1 MTSIIAKGISGVPS
15 ASLEAA
21 LPQGSSQM
29 PESITP
35 PALRT
40 SIFEA
45 KNREEWLGSS
55 GAQLLEFER
64 FAAVLIRDHLGK
76 RDRDFCCSVTSDA
89 FLKIGQYFDA
99 DKLGPGGLRGFA
111 ANVIRTTAI
120 SETRKPQLK
129 AKLDTDVSRGNSE
142 EDNYLSAAHDKKSAG
157 TLDLVLQRELE
168 QAVDR
173 ASDFY
178 DTTLKSVAEL
188 MRLGFKRGEIAERLE
203 LSNMQTRLMMSKV
216 TYKLS
221 VGLALFNPERKE
233 E

>member
-1 MTSIIAKGISGVPS
+1 
-15 ASLEAA
+15 
-21 LPQGSSQM
+21 
-29 PESITP
+29 
-35 PALRT
+35 
-40 SIFEA
+40 
-45 KNREEWLGSS
+45 
-55 GAQLLEFER
+55 
-64 FAAVLIRDHLGK
+64 
-76 RDRDFCCSVTSDA
+76 
-89 FLKIGQYFDA
+89 
-99 DKLGPGGLRGFA
+99 
-111 ANVIRTTAI
+111 
-120 SETRKPQLK
+120 
-129 AKLDTDVSRGNSE
+129 
-142 EDNYLSAAHDKKSAG
+142 
-157 TLDLVLQRELE
+157 VLQRELE